1 MGSNPGWKF
10 SFSTILLPLPQ
21 VKAILS
27 GGMSGYRDSGY
38 PTASVERLDL
48 VCVCLFVCVCMC
60 MCVCVFECVHV
71 CARMYVTVCVCACA
85 CSWTLNVCVCQ
96 SVVSLYDCI
105 SFPLAQKAGPALDS
119 YLASGHQLIDVR
131 TEGEFKSN
139 TAKAAINLPLAN
151 LYGLTEKLDK

>member
-1 MGSNPGWKF
+1 M
-10 SFSTILLPLPQ
+10 
-21 VKAILS
+21 KAILS
-27 GGMSGYRDSGY
+27 GVMSGYRDSGY

-48 VCVCLFVCVCMC
+48 VCVCVCLFVCVC

-85 CSWTLNVCVCQ
+85 CVCQ